1 MNRHSLMGL
10 ALVGLASCASV
21 GDRQI
26 SNGQWRA
33 VDLNGVPVGAG
44 APVTLRLENGQASGN
59 AGCNR
64 YSSSFRAS
72 RPQQQIRFGPLA
84 TTRMACPA
92 PVMEQ
97 EARFLSIMAAV
108 TGYTFYGDGSLSLIA
123 ADGRAIRFRRQ

>member
-1 MNRHSLMGL
+1 MNRLSLLGCIL
-10 ALVGLASCASV
+10 AALAGCASV

-26 SNGQWRA
+26 GNGQWRA
-33 VDLNGVPVGAG
+33 VDLNGVPLGAD
-44 APVTLRLENGQASGN
+44 APVTLRLENGQASGH

-64 YSSSFRAS
+64 YSGTFRAS

-97 EARFLSIMAAV
+97 EGRFLSIMAAV